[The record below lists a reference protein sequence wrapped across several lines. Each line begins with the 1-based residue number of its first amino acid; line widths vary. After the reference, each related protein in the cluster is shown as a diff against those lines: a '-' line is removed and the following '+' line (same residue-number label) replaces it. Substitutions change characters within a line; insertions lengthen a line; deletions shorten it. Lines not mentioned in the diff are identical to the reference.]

1 MDMVDMDMVDMVD
14 MDRVNMDMV
23 EMCMVDMDMVDMDRV
38 DISKSRTFLAQF
50 GLVSQVKW
58 KGNTLF
64 LQKMQHFLYFGDSIH
79 RLTYG
84 SSTAHF
90 ADILVDFEQSFSF
103 RLFRIMQK

>member
-1 MDMVDMDMVDMVD
+1 MDMVDMDMVDMD
-14 MDRVNMDMV
+14 MLV
-23 EMCMVDMDMVDMDRV
+23 MVDMDMVVMVDMDMV

-50 GLVSQVKW
+50 GQVSKVKW
-58 KGNTLF
+58 KGDTLF
-64 LQKMQHFLYFGDSIH
+64 SQKMQHFLYFGDSIH

-84 SSTAHF
+84 SSMAHF